1 MTTFKRTCKYARPIW
16 SIWVYIVFVVN
27 TLESHNQNFK
37 TIKHVCFCNSG
48 DVWQST
54 HVQHSTNKKNKKKS
68 RKPNLSSMGFALL
81 RFTSRI
87 SWGGNRP
94 KVFCK
99 KPRRFLFRK
108 TCLAADLSNPQV
120 VCFQQSVKRDVF
132 IQTSKLDQKLTSQL
146 KSSCRKL
153 IHKLLYFCHF
163 WESME
168 ITKDLHCRVG
178 ESIHLLSSTMKF
190 PRQTL

>member
-1 MTTFKRTCKYARPIW
+1 MSVILWCLA
-16 SIWVYIVFVVN
+16 VN
-27 TLESHNQNFK
+27 
-37 TIKHVCFCNSG
+37 
-48 DVWQST
+48 
-54 HVQHSTNKKNKKKS
+54 HVQHSTNRKNQKKIQETKYQI
-68 RKPNLSSMGFALL
+68 SMGFALL

-87 SWGGNRP
+87 FWGKP
-94 KVFCK
+94 SQSVTK
-99 KPRRFLFRK
+99 KTRRFVKRK
-108 TCLAADLSNPQV
+108 TCLAANLSNPQV

-132 IQTSKLDQKLTSQL
+132 IQTSTLDKELTSQL

-153 IHKLLYFCHF
+153 IHKLLQFCHF

-178 ESIHLLSSTMKF
+178 ETTHLLSSTMKF